1 MEIEF
6 DPEKNAANRH
16 KHRLDLAE
24 AAAFEFE
31 TAVVDEDD
39 RRDYGEARFQALGL
53 IGVRLHMLVF
63 TFRGPNVRA
72 ISLRKANKREC
83 AYYEKQK
90 KALE

>member
-6 DPEKNAANRH
+6 DPDKNAVNRR
-16 KHRLDLAE
+16 KHRIDLAD
-24 AAAFEFE
+24 AAGFAFE

-53 IGVRLHMLVF
+53 IGARLHMLVF
-63 TFRGPNVRA
+63 TFRGANVRV

-90 KALE
+90 SALE